1 MLPDAVVHNAGMA
14 AVGVV
19 EELPA
24 EIWQQLFQTN
34 LFGPVGLTRELLPG
48 MRAAGRGRIVV
59 VTSQGGIRGMATIS
73 AYAAAKAA
81 VERWAESLAGEI
93 APFGLGVTVLVPG
106 TFSTDILEL
115 TQNHTD
121 PRGRTAR

>member
-1 MLPDAVVHNAGMA
+1 
-14 AVGVV
+14 
-19 EELPA
+19 
-24 EIWQQLFQTN
+24 
-34 LFGPVGLTRELLPG
+34 